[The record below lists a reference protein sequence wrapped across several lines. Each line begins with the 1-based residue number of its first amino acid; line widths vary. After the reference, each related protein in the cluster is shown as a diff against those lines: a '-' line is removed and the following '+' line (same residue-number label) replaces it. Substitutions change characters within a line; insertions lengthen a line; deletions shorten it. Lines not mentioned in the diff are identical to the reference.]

1 MRLNTDRI
9 IFNMWILGSQCIIS
23 TNIMKIE
30 NILNA
35 VIVKTNNSL
44 KVKGSICDVLPTG
57 KYFFLYIFTG
67 VGSSINNKV
76 QGHLED
82 RWETMKKTFAGKL

>member
-1 MRLNTDRI
+1 
-9 IFNMWILGSQCIIS
+9 
-23 TNIMKIE
+23 MKIE

-76 QGHLED
+76 
-82 RWETMKKTFAGKL
+82 